1 MKPVQPLSFHRVM
14 ASLEPSASGRRA
26 LLGRRNVVVLAAAT
40 VCLVAGYVTLDAGAA
55 SLAAVLLVVGYC
67 VLFPLAIAL

>member
-1 MKPVQPLSFHRVM
+1 MKPVQRRSFQRLMTSPQPNVT
-14 ASLEPSASGRRA
+14 GRRG
-26 LLGRRNVVVLAAAT
+26 LLGRKNVIVLAAAT
-40 VCLVAGYVTLDAGAA
+40 VCLVGGYLTLYAGAA

>member
-1 MKPVQPLSFHRVM
+1 M
-14 ASLEPSASGRRA
+14 ASSQPNVSGRRG
-26 LLGRRNVVVLAAAT
+26 LLARRNVIVLAAAT
-40 VCLVAGYVTLDAGAA
+40 ACLVGGYLTLHAGAA

>member
-1 MKPVQPLSFHRVM
+1 M
-14 ASLEPSASGRRA
+14 APLEPNINGRRG
-26 LLGRRNVVVLAAAT
+26 LLGRRNVVVLVAAT
-40 VCLVAGYVTLDAGAA
+40 VCLVGGYLTLHAGAA

>member
-1 MKPVQPLSFHRVM
+1 M
-14 ASLEPSASGRRA
+14 ATTIGKSTGRRG
-26 LLGRRNVVVLAAAT
+26 LLGRRNVAVLAAAIG
-40 VCLVAGYVTLDAGAA
+40 CLVAGHLVLKAGAA